1 MVKIS
6 NLSEEQIKELQF
18 TDEEKRQLDEAKRK
32 PLTYDDDC
40 PAVTPEKAVKFK
52 RVNPPRRI
60 NEA

>member
-6 NLSEEQIKELQF
+6 NLSETQIEELRF
-18 TDEEKRQLDEAKRK
+18 TDEEKRQLDEARRK
-32 PLTYDDDC
+32 PLIYDEDC
-40 PAVTPEKAVKFK
+40 PAVTPEKAIKFK